1 MITENSHI
9 QIESLYSTI
18 LNESLDAIL
27 ILDIETQKFL
37 MFNKKALELYEYTED
52 EFKNI
57 TPKDLTLEFTTD
69 EKMREKQFEILEK
82 GWDKFTSK
90 HKTKSHLPIDVFM
103 KSKKIENKETKN
115 LLYITIHNLSD
126 ERIYEKEF
134 ETIFKS
140 SKDGISIIDLNAKI
154 LNFNYSFQKM
164 LGFSND
170 ELMKKNFFDLSPKN
184 ENEKIT
190 SILKKVSSEDV
201 VENFETKFITKENS
215 ILTVYMSLNLLPDRK
230 RILITIK
237 NITDIKLKEAEEKLQ
252 SMHKLISNI
261 GHHWRQPL
269 NMITTVS
276 SAILL
281 RNELLGNKDKELI
294 DDLNIVI
301 NEAKK
306 ISSTI
311 DLFDETI
318 TKNYKFNKYYLKE
331 IIEEAIQS
339 LATPI
344 KENKINIVVNISEE
358 LSIQIYKE
366 LFLSSVL
373 NILINSIESFDK
385 NFEKKKYIFIEAKSI
400 NNQIS
405 LSIKDNAQGIKEE
418 YLNKIFNPY
427 FTTKHQKQGK
437 GLGLTHVMKNL
448 KNIHNFKV
456 EVFNETYTYENKTQ
470 KGLNLLI
477 SF

>member
-1 MITENSHI
+1 
-9 QIESLYSTI
+9 
-18 LNESLDAIL
+18 
-27 ILDIETQKFL
+27 
-37 MFNKKALELYEYTED
+37 
-52 EFKNI
+52 
-57 TPKDLTLEFTTD
+57 
-69 EKMREKQFEILEK
+69 
-82 GWDKFTSK
+82 
-90 HKTKSHLPIDVFM
+90 
-103 KSKKIENKETKN
+103 
-115 LLYITIHNLSD
+115 
-126 ERIYEKEF
+126 
-134 ETIFKS
+134 
-140 SKDGISIIDLNAKI
+140 
-154 LNFNYSFQKM
+154 
-164 LGFSND
+164 
-170 ELMKKNFFDLSPKN
+170 
-184 ENEKIT
+184 
-190 SILKKVSSEDV
+190 
-201 VENFETKFITKENS
+201 
-215 ILTVYMSLNLLPDRK
+215 
-230 RILITIK
+230 
-237 NITDIKLKEAEEKLQ
+237 
-252 SMHKLISNI
+252 
-261 GHHWRQPL
+261 
-269 NMITTVS
+269 MITTVS
-276 SAILL
+276 SAVLL

-366 LFLSSVL
+366 LFLSSIL
-373 NILINSIESFDK
+373 NILINNIESFDK